1 MQLKQSVYQSTG
13 KGIQMVTSLRWLSGV
28 IWQFEIRNNLIISSF
43 THFYSTNTCV
53 GFYEMSKGLCASVWL
68 LSEWAGKIIKFIF
81 M

>member
-1 MQLKQSVYQSTG
+1 M
-13 KGIQMVTSLRWLSGV
+13 
-28 IWQFEIRNNLIISSF
+28 ISSF
-43 THFYSTNTCV
+43 THFNSTNTCV